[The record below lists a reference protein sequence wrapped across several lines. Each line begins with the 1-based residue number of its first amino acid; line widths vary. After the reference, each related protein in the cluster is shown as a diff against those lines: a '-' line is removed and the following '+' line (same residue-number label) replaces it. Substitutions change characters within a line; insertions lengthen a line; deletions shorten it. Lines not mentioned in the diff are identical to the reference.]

1 MCKIHKI
8 SKKKKQFKDKKTIK
22 NDRRHKQA
30 FSFPDNSSDLKKKE
44 IKM

>member
-1 MCKIHKI
+1 MERKNN
-8 SKKKKQFKDKKTIK
+8 SKTKKMIKD
-22 NDRRHKQA
+22 DRRHKQA